1 LFLEEESMKRF
12 CLVTLLLCVGAI
24 GAQAQTPTPP
34 ATSPGPVWR
43 ITYYSTKPGKGA
55 DYTKFRREHT
65 KLILDEVKKQGLI
78 LDYKWF
84 TKPTSDGPTDWDV
97 ALAIMFRNYAEALD
111 FNAENAQKLNDITL
125 KHYGTAE
132 ARTKAGDSQRELR
145 DVVSSHL
152 VREEILNPIK

>member
-1 LFLEEESMKRF
+1 MKRF
-12 CLVTLLLCVGAI
+12 YLTMMLLALLAI
-24 GAQAQTPTPP
+24 SAQAQTPTPSPTPAP
-34 ATSPGPVWR
+34 ATSPGSVFR
-43 ITYYSTKPGKGA
+43 ITYYEIKPGKGA
-55 DYTKFRREHT
+55 EFTKFRREHT

-84 TKPTSDGPTDWDV
+84 TKPTSDGAHDWDL
-97 ALAIMFRNYAEALD
+97 ALALIFRNYADALD
-111 FNAENAQKLNDITL
+111 FNEERGNKLNEITL

-132 ARTKAGDSQRELR
+132 ARTKAGDSQRDLR